1 MNWVAIVASGMFVLV
16 GGFMNFTFASTLG
29 TDALTTR
36 CWQALSVGA
45 TLYTVVGVSLAVE
58 QWREGDRP
66 RAIAAGAVL
75 ALALAY
81 DWSAAYGFSARQHSE
96 TSIVTAEKARAH
108 SEAKDALQLAQ
119 ANFEPYRDAP
129 DVAVAQRED
138 ANTRADLDAIDR
150 APGVMDRLGPCREPR
165 SAGAREMCARR
176 PAAVEAAQRASTEL
190 ARAQAKARLLAEIE
204 KAQTKLAANPP
215 TPSADP
221 RADLFGARLI
231 ELLPVALLMGGSLFG
246 FFAAGRPQ
254 KRNEP
259 PGNPKLEM
267 SSTGNPS
274 PAAPSAQ
281 QSSPVQPRRRAKPGA
296 DKLARKLRE
305 IQADATSYGLS
316 TDGQGWIRGSQRAF
330 AGAAGIS
337 TQSTLNRAIHEAAA
351 AGLIEVDTTG
361 KDTAIRVI
369 KT

>member
-1 MNWVAIVASGMFVLV
+1 MNWVAVFASGMFVLV

-58 QWREGDRP
+58 QWRENDRP
-66 RAIAAGAVL
+66 RAIAASAVL

-96 TSIVTAEKARAH
+96 TAIITAEKARAH
-108 SEAKDALQLAQ
+108 RDAKEALQLAQ
-119 ANFEPYRDAP
+119 TSFEPYRDAP
-129 DVAVAQRED
+129 DVEVAQRED
-138 ANTRADLDAIDR
+138 ANARADLDAIDR
-150 APGVMDRLGPCREPR
+150 APGVVDRLGPCREPR

-204 KAQTKLAANPP
+204 KAQTKLTANPP
-215 TPSADP
+215 TPPADP

-246 FFAAGRPQ
+246 FFAAGKPQ
-254 KRNEP
+254 KRSP
-259 PGNPKLEM
+259 APDQKLEIRATDN
-267 SSTGNPS
+267 SEQTPNQ
-274 PAAPSAQ
+274 AP
-281 QSSPVQPRRRAKPGA
+281 VPRKRAKPGA

-305 IQADATSYGLS
+305 IQADATSYGLV

-330 AGAAGIS
+330 AGAAGLA
-337 TQSTLNRAIHEAAA
+337 TQSSLNRAIHDAAA